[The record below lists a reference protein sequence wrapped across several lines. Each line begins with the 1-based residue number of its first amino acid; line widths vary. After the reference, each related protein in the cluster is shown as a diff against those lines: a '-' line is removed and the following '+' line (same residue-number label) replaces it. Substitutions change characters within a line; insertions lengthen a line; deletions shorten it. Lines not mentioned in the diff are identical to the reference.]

1 MSAIGFLKQKGKQV
15 VIKITNHFCRIQL
28 PDPLLVN
35 IDKLIRTGYKILLK
49 RKPDEQGLR
58 HYKRMLGSGEMS
70 PQAFFE
76 DLMAS
81 DEFREKFYFRN
92 HLFSL
97 HYSRCQF
104 IRMLPKASRILDLG
118 GSSQHDD
125 RGALVCM
132 GYPYKFEELIIV
144 DLPVDES
151 HPIYRSK
158 KDLDVVQS
166 ELGAICYSYH
176 SMTDLSSYPDAS
188 FNMVVSGQSIE
199 HVTEEEGDQ
208 MIRETFRVLKPG
220 GYFCLDTPNGPA
232 CRLHLP
238 GFISDDH
245 KIEYS
250 HEQLSAKIKR
260 AGFEICDALG
270 LNYMGESFRN
280 NVFSLEEVAK
290 NIGVFADIE
299 HGYLLAYICQKP
311 AK

>member
-1 MSAIGFLKQKGKQV
+1 MSIIGFLKQKGKQV
-15 VIKITNHFCRIQL
+15 VTKVTNHFCGIQL
-28 PDPLLVN
+28 PEPLLGN
-35 IDKLIRTGYKILLK
+35 INKLIRTGYRILLK
-49 RKPDEQGLR
+49 RKPDEQGLENYR
-58 HYKRMLGSGEMS
+58 RQLASGEMT
-70 PQAFFE
+70 PRAFFE

-81 DEFREKFYFRN
+81 DEFREKFYFKN

-132 GYPYKFEELIIV
+132 GYPYEFEELIIV
-144 DLPVDES
+144 DLPVDKS

-158 KDLDVVQS
+158 KDLAVVQS
-166 ELGAICYSYH
+166 ERGTIRYNFH
-176 SMTDLSSYPDAS
+176 SMIDLSPYSDAS
-188 FNMVVSGQSIE
+188 FDMVVSGQSIE
-199 HVTEEEGDQ
+199 HVNEEEGDHV
-208 MIRETFRVLKPG
+208 IREAFRVLKPG

-250 HEQLSAKIKR
+250 HEKLSAKIKR
-260 AGFEICDALG
+260 AGFEICDVFG
-270 LNYMGESFRN
+270 LNYMGESFRKN
-280 NVFSLEEVAK
+280 LFSLQEVAK
-290 NIGVFADIE
+290 NIGVFADAE
-299 HGYLLAYICQKP
+299 HCYLLAYICQKP

>member
-1 MSAIGFLKQKGKQV
+1 MKSNFLKQKGKQV
-15 VIKITNHFCRIQL
+15 VIRATNLFCNLQL
-28 PDPLLVN
+28 PDPLLKN
-35 IDKLIRTGYKILLK
+35 IDKLIHTAYRILLR
-49 RKPDEQGLR
+49 RKPDEQGLL
-58 HYKRMLGSGEMS
+58 HYKKLLGSGEMS

-81 DEFREKFYFRN
+81 DEFRDKLYFEN

-144 DLPVDES
+144 DLPEDES
-151 HPIYRSK
+151 HRIYSSK
-158 KDLDVVQS
+158 KDLDVVQT
-166 ELGAICYSYH
+166 ELGTVRYNYH
-176 SMTDLSSYPDAS
+176 SMTDLSRYPDAS

-199 HVTEEEGDQ
+199 HITEEEGERV
-208 MIRETFRVLKPG
+208 IREAFRVLRPG
-220 GYFCLDTPNGPA
+220 GYFCMDTPNGPA

-250 HEQLSAKIKR
+250 HEQLSAKMKR
-260 AGFEICDALG
+260 AGFVICGAWG

-280 NVFSLEEVAK
+280 KMFYREEVSK
-290 NIGVFADIE
+290 NIGVFSDIE
-299 HGYLLAYICQKP
+299 HCYLLAYICQKP
-311 AK
+311 EK